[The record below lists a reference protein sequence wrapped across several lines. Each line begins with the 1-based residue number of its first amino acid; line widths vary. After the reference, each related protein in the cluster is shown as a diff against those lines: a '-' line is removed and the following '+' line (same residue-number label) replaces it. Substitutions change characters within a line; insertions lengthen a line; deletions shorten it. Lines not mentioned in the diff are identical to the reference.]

1 MTEETRTLEVI
12 TFGSS
17 LGIIIHKDLRKL
29 LKVKPGD
36 RVKVK
41 FMDVVKKEDLPK

>member
-12 TFGSS
+12 PFGTS

-29 LKVKPGD
+29 LKVEAGD
-36 RVKVK
+36 RIRVK
-41 FMDVVKKEDLPK
+41 FLEVVKKEEIDK